1 MKNEDSKYELLKKLL
16 KELESDKEESVL
28 PEELILKRQK
38 KVEETHTRKTYL
50 VRNEL
55 VDRLEQKKKDIG
67 HGFLT
72 RFINY
77 AIENA
82 LDEIDKFKD
91 RKSTRL
97 NSSHVSISYAV
108 FCLKK

>member
-16 KELESDKEESVL
+16 KELESDKEESVSNQNL
-28 PEELILKRQK
+28 PEELILKRRK

-82 LDEIDKFKD
+82 LDEIDNLERHK
-91 RKSTRL
+91 
-97 NSSHVSISYAV
+97 
-108 FCLKK
+108 